1 MVDMEVNNNI
11 VSKILGTSR
20 TLMANKIIMEA
31 IITKIIHKGIN
42 SRIKVIDNNLIS
54 NINNNNIQMVNKI
67 KEELDMGLKDRVISQ
82 NLQLKMNG
90 KV

>member
-1 MVDMEVNNNI
+1 
-11 VSKILGTSR
+11 
-20 TLMANKIIMEA
+20 MANKIIMEA

-82 NLQLKMNG
+82 NLLLKMNG

>member
-1 MVDMEVNNNI
+1 MEVNNNI